1 MVEKCVSNKLYGSLA
16 WCDGASTRPGIRR
29 NVYYIPRRD
38 IVKWPVLPALSGK
51 QAMATAAVMTGD
63 FTLAESKKWLRLDV
77 LTTKSDV
84 TSETQG
90 EYPNFT
96 SLNKA
101 TLFYGDTNEEATG
114 FCRLAIQ
121 DDLIYLV
128 QQQNGKFR
136 VLGSEFYGN
145 TETKVSQKQG
155 QGITA
160 SDMGT
165 TIEIQCSDECP
176 APYYPGKIET
186 EDGDISGLDGGAAG
200 G

>member
-1 MVEKCVSNKLYGSLA
+1 MVKKCVSNKLYGSLA

-38 IVKWPVLPALSGK
+38 IVKWPVLPALSGT

>member
-1 MVEKCVSNKLYGSLA
+1 MVKKCVSNKLYGSLA

-38 IVKWPVLPALSGK
+38 IVKWPVLPALSGE
-51 QAMATAAVMTGD
+51 QAMATAAVMIGD

-77 LTTKSDV
+77 LTAKSDV

>member
-1 MVEKCVSNKLYGSLA
+1 MVKKCVSNKLYGSLA

-38 IVKWPVLPALSGK
+38 IVKWPVLPALSGE

>member
-1 MVEKCVSNKLYGSLA
+1 MGECVSNKLYSSLA

-29 NVYYIPRRD
+29 GVYFIPRRD
-38 IVKWPVLPALSGK
+38 IVVWPQLPILSAE
-51 QAMATAAVMTGD
+51 QAMATAAVLTGD
-63 FTLAESKKWLRLDV
+63 FTLAEGKTWHRLDILV
-77 LTTKSDV
+77 AKSDV

-90 EYPNFT
+90 EYPNFS

-114 FCRLAIQ
+114 FCRLAMQ

-136 VLGSEFYGN
+136 LLGSENFGN
-145 TETKVSQKQG
+145 TETKPSQKQG

-160 SDMGT
+160 TDMGT
-165 TIEIQCSDECP
+165 TLEIQCSDECP
-176 APYYPGKIET
+176 APFYPGKIET
-186 EDGDISGLDGGAAG
+186 EDGDISGKDGGAWSEE
-200 G
+200 

>member
-1 MVEKCVSNKLYGSLA
+1 MVKKCVSNKLYGSLA

-38 IVKWPVLPALSGK
+38 IVKWPVLPALSGE
-51 QAMATAAVMTGD
+51 QAMATAAVMIGD